1 MVECKDSRPFWQYST
16 CKDGLVRPSHAV
28 LHGIIK
34 PWDDPLWKSWFPPN
48 GKKCRCMV
56 VSLSEDEMKLERLE
70 VTNEIHFLPGQELPE
85 LGYRFDPWKL
95 FL

>member
-1 MVECKDSRPFWQYST
+1 
-16 CKDGLVRPSHAV
+16 
-28 LHGIIK
+28 
-34 PWDDPLWKSWFPPN
+34 
-48 GKKCRCMV
+48 MV